1 MGGLTSEGRRLDT
14 SAILTAARPRAGLD
28 HPERGDCPYTVRVF
42 NVTGG
47 ELAIILVVALIVLG
61 PEKLPG
67 AVRKFGQLYGE
78 LRRMSNGFQS
88 ELREAFDEPT
98 RELRETVELAKS
110 QLMGTFDFNAE
121 ADKAEREGKDD
132 GPNFGSAA
140 PAEIAKADATLA
152 EAALVDASAVD
163 AARAEASL
171 ADATPGSA
179 TAGPS
184 MQEQTIFEAT
194 YVPDAPAAQV
204 HANGSSAASSNGHV
218 PSDAPVSIAPAP
230 VAVRSPFAPPTGV
243 APSPGPLESKPAAPR
258 SPFAPPLPPPSAL

>member
-1 MGGLTSEGRRLDT
+1 
-14 SAILTAARPRAGLD
+14 
-28 HPERGDCPYTVRVF
+28 VF

-121 ADKAEREGKDD
+121 ADKAEREAKND
-132 GPNFGSAA
+132 GPNFASAA
-140 PAEIAKADATLA
+140 PAETLHDVAAAGAATDGGAADATSGS
-152 EAALVDASAVD
+152 V
-163 AARAEASL
+163 
-171 ADATPGSA
+171 TP
-179 TAGPS
+179 GPS

-194 YVPDAPAAQV
+194 YRPEAA
-204 HANGSSAASSNGHV
+204 ASNGSSASVAPTNGH
-218 PSDAPVSIAPAP
+218 PAPDAPVSVAPAP
-230 VAVRSPFAPPTGV
+230 AAVRSPFAPPSGM
-243 APSPGPLESKPAAPR
+243 APSPGPLEAPTGPPR
-258 SPFAPPLPPPSAL
+258 SPFAPPLPPPPAV